1 MKRFSF
7 KVVLGTLALT
17 VLAAAAVLAFD
28 RGYYMTVTGLS
39 LCMATVVTA
48 LVRLQWQAV
57 HSVRRAIRMMRTSGL
72 ADSVALPKD
81 SMAQDLVEELNNTMQ
96 IIKSGCRTR
105 RCASIIM
112 NGCWTRWTQPW

>member
-39 LCMATVVTA
+39 LCMATVVFPEPAT
-48 LVRLQWQAV
+48 
-57 HSVRRAIRMMRTSGL
+57 
-72 ADSVALPKD
+72 P
-81 SMAQDLVEELNNTMQ
+81 
-96 IIKSGCRTR
+96 
-105 RCASIIM
+105 
-112 NGCWTRWTQPW
+112 WTRQLW